1 MDKDTQNLG
10 DRYKEVYAGAEQ
22 HHSDQYDT
30 QLTDVVRWLRDKG
43 FYLRD
48 KSFGYRDPVYNDD
61 EPAFFYKGYNATD
74 QEYYGSS
81 DLNSAFYQGEQ
92 GVMMTVILRHA
103 TLKGKQKHLAPQLSV
118 EVKKFF
124 EWLPGGRPQHKT
136 IRQNSFQTVF
146 HKSLYMWSDDTQ
158 WGGIDEL
165 LNYAWEQWE
174 RTVEQMRS
182 GDLDDFDF

>member
-1 MDKDTQNLG
+1 MNKDVRNLG
-10 DRYKEVYAGAEQ
+10 DRYKEVYAGAERHQ
-22 HHSDQYDT
+22 SDQYDT
-30 QLTDVVRWLRDKG
+30 QLTDIVKWLRDKG

-48 KSFGYRDPVYNDD
+48 KSFGYRDPVYNSD
-61 EPAFFYKGYNATD
+61 EPAFFYIGYNAET
-74 QEYYGSS
+74 QEFYGDS
-81 DLNSAFYQGEQ
+81 DRDATLYQGPE
-92 GVMMTVILRHA
+92 GVLIHVILTHVTTDR
-103 TLKGKQKHLAPQLSV
+103 KRNLAPQLSV
-118 EVKKFF
+118 EVKKFA
-124 EWLPGGRPQHKT
+124 EWKLPGHQYKT

-158 WGGIDEL
+158 WKGIDEL